1 MAHAA
6 ANVAAPP
13 VSRPFDYECEAELFP
28 PAPARP
34 GRQPL
39 GYKRFARA
47 SDALRFAIEDLP
59 PTLLLG
65 AFLQVDKERFDARG
79 HAPPVQPPPRTRC
92 RDAASRWPDDRHEA
106 GATRL
111 VSLVAAHGCGGS
123 RRDKAGQSHA
133 ASPYCLHHRQRSQAS
148 VAERPVV
155 LPPYA
160 REFNHAS
167 SLSNPHRAELR
178 TQVAT
183 AVERRDSAHLLSR
196 Q

>member
-28 PAPARP
+28 TRARKT

-65 AFLQVDKERFDARG
+65 AFLQVDEERFDAEGMRRLYESP
-79 HAPPVQPPPRTRC
+79 AYPLPRR
-92 RDAASRWPDDRHEA
+92 RVPLA
-106 GATRL
+106 G
-111 VSLVAAHGCGGS
+111 
-123 RRDKAGQSHA
+123 
-133 ASPYCLHHRQRSQAS
+133 
-148 VAERPVV
+148 
-155 LPPYA
+155 
-160 REFNHAS
+160 
-167 SLSNPHRAELR
+167 
-178 TQVAT
+178 
-183 AVERRDSAHLLSR
+183 
-196 Q
+196 